1 MSFNILEIKAF
12 KFFAGHVCFLC
23 VLSVRRR
30 HKQGEKYV
38 NTNHYVRLFLLQIPV
53 LVHYL
58 FFSRPTASFISI
70 WDSGRHKEK
79 KKINAIQTCY
89 YSPNFDPLIQ
99 SMLWLPRHSLSG
111 WHVFHAW
118 NEQFWPLTA
127 RLGHRLDTWN
137 RLTGMHS
144 SVFVVWPIESFVSG
158 GGRLVFT
165 AALNINVRESAQNKT
180 KERERERVSVTFIL
194 GPVHKAK
201 LWQARKSGL
210 FMLPLVMSLWNQRP
224 LCCCFRVIPPPL
236 CHALVWWN
244 C

>member
-1 MSFNILEIKAF
+1 MCVVCVFSQFAEDTNKERNMLIQITTSDSFFF
-12 KFFAGHVCFLC
+12 KFLC
-23 VLSVRRR
+23 LCITYFSPVPLPLSSPFEIQADT
-30 HKQGEKYV
+30 K
-38 NTNHYVRLFLLQIPV
+38 
-53 LVHYL
+53 
-58 FFSRPTASFISI
+58 
-70 WDSGRHKEK
+70 K

-180 KERERERVSVTFIL
+180 KKKKERECLS
-194 GPVHKAK
+194 H
-201 LWQARKSGL
+201 L
-210 FMLPLVMSLWNQRP
+210 F
-224 LCCCFRVIPPPL
+224 
-236 CHALVWWN
+236 
-244 C
+244 